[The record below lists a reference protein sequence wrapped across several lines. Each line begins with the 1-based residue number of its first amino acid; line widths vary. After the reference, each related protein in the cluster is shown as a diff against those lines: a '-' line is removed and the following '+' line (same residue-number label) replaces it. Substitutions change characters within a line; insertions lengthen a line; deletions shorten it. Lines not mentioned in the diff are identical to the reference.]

1 MRTCNIIM
9 VEYWKNV
16 QGKGLSAQEIL
27 VEFYL
32 ITNPNCGPSGAQI
45 AAESTISYYTNLD
58 MIDVSSALGGLEV
71 KQRIVTAP
79 GDWVLVCGKW
89 EYESTKTEQVLK
101 AALKEL
107 RLAPD
112 AIQDTFKGLYRDSI
126 GEGLD
131 TLCPKGKGKGK
142 EKEKQKVKIPRS
154 DKPSGQQAVAKW
166 CELHEEIFN
175 VKFVVHPQLAG
186 HINNAFKALKSDLPE
201 FERRVRI
208 CFADPWYIEKQPG
221 PAHFYSNI
229 NKYAREPVAADDN
242 TPRAL
247 P

>member
-16 QGKGLSAQEIL
+16 QGKGLTAQEIL

-45 AAESTISYYTNLD
+45 AAESTIAYYTNLD
-58 MIDVSSALGGLEV
+58 AVDVRYALGGLEI
-71 KQRIVTAP
+71 KERIVTAP
-79 GDWVLVCGKW
+79 GDWILVCGKW

-101 AALKEL
+101 AAIKEL
-107 RLAPD
+107 KLAPE
-112 AIQDTFKGLYRDSI
+112 AIQDTFTRLYQETI

-142 EKEKQKVKIPRS
+142 QKDKTPRS
-154 DKPSGQQAVAKW
+154 DKPSGQQAVARW

-175 VKFVVHPQLAG
+175 VKFIVTPVLAK
-186 HINNAFKALKSDLPE
+186 HIKNAFLALKSDLPE
-201 FERRVRI
+201 FERRVRL
-208 CFADPWYIEKQPG
+208 CFADPWYAEHRPG
-221 PAHFYSNI
+221 PPHFYRNI
-229 NKYAREPVAADDN
+229 NRYAQEPVVVDEHM
-242 TPRAL
+242 PRSL
-247 P
+247 G